1 MYSLGIIY
9 FFKLKQVIF
18 RFFKNPKLLIIFLL
32 IGCQINPASGEK
44 ELNLLSEKEEQAI
57 GAKEHPK
64 ILKEFGGK
72 YDNKRIE
79 NYVKSLGNF
88 LVSTSEMSN
97 KNFRFTVLDS
107 PIINAFALPGGYIY
121 LTRGLIALCQNE
133 AQLAG
138 VIAHE
143 IGHITAR
150 HSARRYTRN
159 ISTSL
164 LVNIL
169 GSLTKSPVIQNLV
182 GQSASLYLLS
192 YSRNQEY
199 EADKLST
206 RYMIR
211 AGFDPRE
218 MANFL
223 SLMKQHSDLQKKIIK
238 NKNQTSELLLTH
250 PNSSKR
256 VLEVIN
262 NSNEKIP
269 INPII
274 GESIF
279 LKKID
284 GMIFGDSPDGGF
296 FYKNSFVHKS
306 LKISFKFDKDF
317 YFLNNPKFLL
327 GLTNDDTNIIFDIDN
342 KIADNNIN
350 YLAEWAKVSKK
361 NIFNFQE
368 FYIGNFISTIGT
380 LKRKGK
386 LIRLVA
392 IKDNEVFYRFTLI
405 SNKNELEKYNQKFLD
420 LIYSFRKHKGTYLEK
435 INPPKIGITTF
446 SGGGESLS
454 KITKNLNL
462 QKKYSTEFFRIIN
475 NLKDKDPEIGQKIK
489 TLY

>member
-1 MYSLGIIY
+1 MQSLEIIY
-9 FFKLKQVIF
+9 FSKLQKLFFRILLNANFFIF
-18 RFFKNPKLLIIFLL
+18 FFLIS
-32 IGCQINPASGEK
+32 CQINPATGEK
-44 ELNLLSEKEEQAI
+44 ELNLLSEKEEQSI

-64 ILKEFGGK
+64 IVKEFGGK
-72 YDNKRIE
+72 YNNKTIE
-79 NYVKSLGNF
+79 NYVKSLGDF
-88 LVSTSEMSN
+88 LVRTSEMSD
-97 KNFRFTVLDS
+97 KNFKFTILDS

-143 IGHITAR
+143 IGHITAK
-150 HSARRYTRN
+150 HSARRYTKN

-169 GSLTKSPVIQNLV
+169 GSLTKNSIVRNLV
-182 GQSASLYLLS
+182 SQSASLYLLS
-192 YSRNQEY
+192 YSRDQEY

-211 AGFDPRE
+211 AGFDPKE

-223 SLMKQHSDLQKKIIK
+223 ALMEKYAHLKKKIIK
-238 NKNQTSELLLTH
+238 SDYKNSELLQTH

-262 NSNEKIP
+262 NVDQKIP

-284 GMIFGDSPDGGF
+284 GMTFGDSSDRGF
-296 FYKNSFVHKS
+296 FYKNSFVHKP
-306 LKISFKFDKDF
+306 LKISFQFDKDF
-317 YFLNNPKFLL
+317 YFLNNPSFLL
-327 GLTNDDTNIIFDIDN
+327 GLTDSDTNIIFDINN
-342 KIADNNIN
+342 KESENNIN

-361 NIFNFQE
+361 KILNFQE
-368 FYIGNFISTIGT
+368 FFIGNLFSTIGT
-380 LKRKGK
+380 FHRKGK
-386 LIRLVA
+386 LIKLVA
-392 IKDNEVFYRFTLI
+392 IKDAGTFYRFTLI
-405 SNKNELEKYNQKFLD
+405 TNKIELEKYNQKFLN
-420 LIYSFRKHKGTYLEK
+420 LIYSFRKHRSSDLEK
-435 INPPKIGITTF
+435 INPPRIKITTF
-446 SGGGESLS
+446 TGEKKLLD
-454 KITKNLNL
+454 KIISNLNL
-462 QKKYSTEFFRIIN
+462 QHKYSIEFFKIIN
-475 NLKDKDPEIGQKIK
+475 DLKEKNPKAGQKIK